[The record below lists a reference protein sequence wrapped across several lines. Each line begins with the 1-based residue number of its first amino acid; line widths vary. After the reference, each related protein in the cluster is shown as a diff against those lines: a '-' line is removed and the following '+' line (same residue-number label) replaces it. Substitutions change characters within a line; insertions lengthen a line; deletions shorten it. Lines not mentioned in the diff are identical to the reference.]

1 MPAKKSTANIALG
14 HTMRQLR
21 RERGYSQ
28 ESFARRAG
36 VDRSYYGAIERG
48 EFNVGID
55 MIVKIAAGL
64 GEKPSKLL
72 RVADL

>member
-1 MPAKKSTANIALG
+1 MAAKKSDAAIAIG
-14 HTMRQLR
+14 HAMRKLR
-21 RERGYSQ
+21 RDRGCNQ

-36 VDRSYYGAIERG
+36 VDRSCYGAIERG
-48 EFNVGID
+48 EFNVSVD

-72 RVADL
+72 RAANL

>member
-1 MPAKKSTANIALG
+1 
-14 HTMRQLR
+14 MRQLR
-21 RERGYSQ
+21 CERGYNQ

-48 EFNVGID
+48 EFNVTVD
-55 MIVKIAAGL
+55 MIVKVAAGL

-72 RVADL
+72 QAAKL